1 MSPWLKPLWPPQ
13 WRTMPRW
20 FQILWPLEL
29 SVIAGLLTYIFVV
42 WVCTGTL
49 ARW

>member
-20 FQILWPLEL
+20 FQIVWPLEL
-29 SVIAGLLTYIFVV
+29 ATILTLTACI
-42 WVCTGTL
+42 L
-49 ARW
+49 ARL

>member
-1 MSPWLKPLWPPQ
+1 VSPWLRPLWPPQ
-13 WRTMPRW
+13 WRTMPCW
-20 FQILWPLEL
+20 FRILWQIEL

-42 WVCTGTL
+42 WVGTGTL